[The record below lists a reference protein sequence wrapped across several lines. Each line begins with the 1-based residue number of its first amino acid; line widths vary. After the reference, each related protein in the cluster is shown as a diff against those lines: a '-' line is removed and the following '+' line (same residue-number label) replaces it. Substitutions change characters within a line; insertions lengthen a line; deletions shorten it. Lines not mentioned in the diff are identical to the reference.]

1 MGLIY
6 RRDGIGK
13 VLAEVLQRR
22 AIPFQWQQA
31 KGAAYSPTH
40 ESVKLITMH
49 SSKGLEFSLVG
60 IPGLGAA
67 LKEEEA
73 VEDEARLL
81 YVAMTRA
88 THELVMTCDGMTAHT
103 DKLRR
108 AMTVLDVM

>member
-1 MGLIY
+1 MSLIY
-6 RRDGIGK
+6 RRYGIGK
-13 VLAEVLQRR
+13 LLEQMLARR
-22 AIPFQWQQA
+22 AIPFQWQQVNKKYA
-31 KGAAYSPTH
+31 PNH
-40 ESVKLITMH
+40 DSVKLITMH

-67 LKEEEA
+67 LKEDEA

-103 DKLRR
+103 DKLKR
-108 AMTVLDVM
+108 AMTVLDAM